1 MPVTAKPAASNA
13 RVSASPRP
21 RDTPLTMAVF
31 IRVAG
36 VPRAAAMAAER
47 ECNDKNDDDGKDE
60 QGDLDPALGI
70 LAGDGSGEAIHDCLK
85 SLGAEVIAEQPYRRQ
100 NMLEGLTRIVG
111 ADIEI
116 AVGVTRNLRDAH
128 LTELRVH
135 IVARGLRGRDQVDL
149 ISLDDPPR
157 HIARV
162 VGFKLRRRKWLDST
176 QQRRMH
182 AHRRADQ
189 LVVKEMLEL
198 TRRALPSHMLNLA
211 RLRASA
217 AVGGRFR
224 RVVVEPRLGGP
235 RRVDLRRASPARH
248 A

>member
-1 MPVTAKPAASNA
+1 
-13 RVSASPRP
+13 
-21 RDTPLTMAVF
+21 
-31 IRVAG
+31 
-36 VPRAAAMAAER
+36 MAAER
-47 ECNDKNDDDGKDE
+47 ERNDKNDDDGKDE

-85 SLGAEVIAEQPYRRQ
+85 SFGTEVIAEQPYRRQ

-111 ADIEI
+111 ANIEI
-116 AVGVTRNLRDAH
+116 AVGVTRNLGDTQ
-128 LTELRVH
+128 LTALPVL
-135 IVARGLRGRDQVDL
+135 VVPRGLRGRDEVDL

-162 VGFKLRRRKWLDST
+162 VGFKLRRRKWLDSA

-189 LVVKEMLEL
+189 IVVEEMLEL
-198 TRRALPSHMLNLA
+198 TRRALPSHMLHLA

-217 AVGGRFR
+217 AVGIRFR
-224 RVVVEPRLGGP
+224 RVVVEPRLRGP
-235 RRVDLRRASPARH
+235 RRVELGIESQVRQVDGLERVSERRTVALIWGEPP
-248 A
+248 